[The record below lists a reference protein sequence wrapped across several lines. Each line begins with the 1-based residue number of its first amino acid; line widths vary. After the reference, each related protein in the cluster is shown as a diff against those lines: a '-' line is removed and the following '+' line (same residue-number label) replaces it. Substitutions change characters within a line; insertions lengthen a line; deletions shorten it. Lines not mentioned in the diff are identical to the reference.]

1 MINIDSSTYRFHIL
15 LSVLVLTACG
25 TDISSIRKVDTSSS
39 EFNVETNLAYE
50 TSSKPPTY
58 VGSNLC
64 AKCHQKENTAWQS
77 SHHALAMLE
86 ASDSSILGNFNDST
100 FTYEGVTSTFFKKGE
115 IYYVKT
121 DGIDGKLQE
130 FPIAYTFGVEPL
142 QQYLIEIPGG
152 RLQALSIVWDTR
164 AKSKGGQRWFH
175 LYPNENIIHTDSLH
189 WMGINQN
196 WNFMCA
202 DCHSTNLQ
210 KNYDLKTDIFNTTWS
225 EINIGCESCHGPAS
239 RHLEWV
245 QNKQKKYGDFG
256 FSIKLN
262 QVRTANW
269 DMDFEKGIAKN
280 RVTTKHQELQTCA
293 QCHSRRTTF
302 FPGAEAGSQFLDH
315 YNPALLQPPLYHIDG
330 QINEEVYVYGSF
342 LQSKMY
348 AAGVTCSNCHEPH
361 SLQLRGSTDGVCAQC
376 HLPEKFAQTEHHLHP
391 VNSSGAKCVNC
402 HMPAQNYM
410 QVDSRRDHSFRV
422 PRPDLS
428 EKLKTPNACISC
440 HKDKTNQWATVA
452 LRKSFSAPSKTH
464 YGEALF
470 AGLHR
475 EINAESKL
483 SELIT
488 DLNQPAI
495 VRATAV
501 TLLPQYLSRDSVH
514 LLQSVAQSDE
524 PLLSLALAQSLDR
537 VPEQLRPALGIPLLF
552 EKERVTRS
560 LAANALASLPTDSYP
575 SSIQNQHVQALK
587 EYAASEL
594 FNSDRP
600 ESLVNLGELHR
611 HRGNIQQA
619 EAFYRRA
626 INKAPYYAPAYI
638 NLADLYREQ
647 GREKDAEQLLRRG
660 LIFVESKASIQHS
673 LGLSLVRQNR
683 HSEAMSYFKE
693 SAEAS
698 DTHSRFIYVY
708 GIALNST
715 GKNERALEVLENG
728 LDLYPGSPEIL
739 RALVSIN
746 KESGNSSMEKKYQSI
761 LLDK

>member
-1 MINIDSSTYRFHIL
+1 MSS
-15 LSVLVLTACG
+15 V
-25 TDISSIRKVDTSSS
+25 RKVDTSSS
-39 EFNVETNLAYE
+39 KFNVKTSLAYE
-50 TSSKPPTY
+50 TSTKPPTY

-64 AKCHQKENTAWQS
+64 MNCHQKESTAWQS

-86 ASDSSILGNFNDST
+86 ASDSSILGNFNQST

-121 DGIDGKLQE
+121 DGTDGSLQE

-142 QQYLIEIPGG
+142 QQYLIQTTGG
-152 RLQALSIVWDTR
+152 RLQALSIAWDNRT
-164 AKSKGGQRWFH
+164 KSEGGQRWFH
-175 LYPNENIIHTDSLH
+175 LYPNEKITHTDSLH

-202 DCHSTNLQ
+202 DCHSTKLQ
-210 KNYDLKTDIFNTTWS
+210 KNYDLKTDTFNTSWS
-225 EINIGCESCHGPAS
+225 EINVACESCHGPAS
-239 RHLEWV
+239 KHLEWT
-245 QNKQKKYGDFG
+245 QNKQQEPENFG

-269 DMDFEKGIAKN
+269 EMDLEKGIAKN
-280 RVTTKHQELQTCA
+280 RATNNHQELQTCA

-361 SLQLRGSTDGVCAQC
+361 SLQLRSSTDGVCAQC
-376 HLPEKFAQTEHHLHP
+376 HLPGKFAQTDHHLHP
-391 VNSSGAKCVNC
+391 VNSPGAKCINC
-402 HMPAQNYM
+402 HMPAKNYM

-428 EKLKTPNACISC
+428 EKLNTPNACTGC
-440 HKDKTNQWATVA
+440 HKDKTSQWATVT
-452 LRKSFSAPSKTH
+452 LRKAFGPPGKSH
-464 YGEALF
+464 YGEALY
-470 AGLHR
+470 AGLNR
-475 EINAESKL
+475 EIDAESKL

-488 DLNQPAI
+488 DLSQPAI

-501 TLLPQYLSRDSVH
+501 TLLPQYLSRHSVH
-514 LLQSVAQSDE
+514 LLQAVAQGDE
-524 PLLSLALAQSLDR
+524 PLLSLALAQSLDK

-552 EKERVTRS
+552 ESERVPRS
-560 LAANALASLPTDSYP
+560 LAANALASLPIDSYP
-575 SSIQNQHVQALK
+575 TSIQNQFAQALK

-611 HRGNIQQA
+611 QRGNIQQA
-619 EAFYRRA
+619 EAFYQRA

-638 NLADLYREQ
+638 NLADFYRAER
-647 GREKDAEQLLRRG
+647 REENTERLLRKAM
-660 LIFVESKASIQHS
+660 IQVEGKAAIQHS
-673 LGLSLVRQNR
+673 LGLSLIRQNR
-683 HSEAMSYFKE
+683 HLEAISLLRQA
-693 SAEAS
+693 AEAEETNS
-698 DTHSRFIYVY
+698 HYIYVY
-708 GIALNST
+708 AIALNSN
-715 GKNERALEVLENG
+715 KKSAQALKVLEKG
-728 LDLYPGSPEIL
+728 LEKYPGSPDIL
-739 RALVSIN
+739 QALISIN
-746 KESGNSSMEKKYQSI
+746 RESGNLESVKKYEG
-761 LLDK
+761 LLVGNY